1 MSPMDRKIW
10 EKAQRKNRI
19 VDIAET
25 VFLERGFE
33 KTTVPAIAEAA
44 GYHKRTL
51 YLYFQ
56 DKEELF
62 LAVVERGLSALRARL
77 EAAREAVAAGDSGLK
92 AFAKAFFDFSVETP
106 GYLDLVM
113 TFEAK
118 NFVYYPPGTRVDLSP
133 ALGACHEIS
142 DAIAEMT
149 TEVIRSRIDAGV
161 IRTDLTPRAL
171 MLLLWGQIVGVMQIL
186 RMRQEHFEE
195 TFGLSRE
202 SLLDHFVRMMETAL
216 TK

>member
-1 MSPMDRKIW
+1 MQERR
-10 EKAQRKNRI
+10 QL
-19 VDIAET
+19 ET
-25 VFLERGFE
+25 SGFRHV
-33 KTTVPAIAEAA
+33 TVQTSE
-44 GYHKRTL
+44 HKCAK
-51 YLYFQ
+51 FQ
-56 DKEELF
+56 
-62 LAVVERGLSALRARL
+62 LSRP
-77 EAAREAVAAGDSGLK
+77 SGSK
-92 AFAKAFFDFSVETP
+92 VRVIP
-106 GYLDLVM
+106 
-113 TFEAK
+113 K

-202 SLLDHFVRMMETAL
+202 ILFDHFVRMMETAL
-216 TK
+216 TKQGACSIFGDDHVDSP